1 MIGPFFP
8 SDRNAGFAVIVHDSR
23 GEVLDVNYGR
33 IKPLSTLAVEAWS
46 ISVACAMGA
55 ARGIDNF
62 VTELK
67 CQGAVRS
74 CLKGFERGLRSS
86 NHP

>member
-1 MIGPFFP
+1 M
-8 SDRNAGFAVIVHDSR
+8 S
-23 GEVLDVNYGR
+23 
-33 IKPLSTLAVEAWS
+33 AVEAWS

-55 ARGIDNF
+55 VRGIDNF

-74 CLKGFERGLRSS
+74 CLEGSS
-86 NHP
+86 VDQEVQTILDDARLLIKDLNCNFVGSPSSPSPFVDPQSCAI